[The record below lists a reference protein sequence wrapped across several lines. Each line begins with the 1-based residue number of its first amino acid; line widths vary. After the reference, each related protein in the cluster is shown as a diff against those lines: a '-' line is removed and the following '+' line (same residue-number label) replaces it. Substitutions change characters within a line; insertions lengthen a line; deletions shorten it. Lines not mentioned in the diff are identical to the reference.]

1 MCSSAGLSPVA
12 ETGLEAPAGVPATGK
27 QDRGTAGPALPRACR
42 QERPG
47 SLQGA
52 LPGPTLAPLCRMSL
66 LSRHRTSVGTWTSSV
81 DRGGGGKGL
90 RLFLSL
96 LLMCRSES
104 WLPTRVTGLLT
115 SLPPRRF
122 TLQWTCLC
130 GRPTSL
136 HGR

>member
-66 LSRHRTSVGTWTSSV
+66 LSRHRTSAGTWTSSV
-81 DRGGGGKGL
+81 GRGGGEGASFVL
-90 RLFLSL
+90 VIIANVPIRELAPHACDWSPDLSAPTAL
-96 LLMCRSES
+96 HTSVD
-104 WLPTRVTGLLT
+104 LPLWSTNK
-115 SLPPRRF
+115 PPR
-122 TLQWTCLC
+122 
-130 GRPTSL
+130 
-136 HGR
+136 